1 MHGLLSYGSYLPRH
15 RLTAD
20 AIKAV
25 LGQAGGRGSRTV
37 AGYDEDA
44 TSMAVEAARAAR
56 RRAGGF
62 TPAAVHFAT
71 TAPPY
76 ADKTNA
82 TAIHAALGLGR
93 DVFAT
98 DHAAAVRGA
107 VGALRAA
114 GLEGG
119 LAVLAD
125 VRTGRPA
132 SADEAGGGDGA
143 AAFLFGEGDGV
154 IAEIVGRASAT
165 AEFLDRWRTPGALS
179 SGTWEERF
187 GVGQYLPLVQEAATG
202 ALAAAG
208 VERPDHVVVSSPH
221 TRAAA
226 TAAKAFGPAAADD
239 LTPVA
244 GYSGAAHLGLRLAD
258 VLDRAGAGETIL
270 VVSAADGADAFVLRT
285 TGAHVAPP
293 AGTSVRDQL
302 GALRDVDYA
311 TFLTWRGVLEREP
324 PRRPDPSRPEA
335 PPAARAADWKFGFVG
350 TRCTAC
356 GRVHVPP
363 ARVCGGC
370 AKVDEMEPVS
380 LAEQQGTITTYTIDR
395 LAYSLSP
402 PTITAAVDFD
412 GGGRFT
418 CELTDCT
425 PDEVEVGTRVGLT
438 FRRMY
443 TAQGVHNYFWKA
455 IPQTGEVA

>member
-1 MHGLLSYGSYLPRH
+1 MHGLVSYGSYLPRH
-15 RLTAD
+15 RLD
-20 AIKAV
+20 ARAITSV
-25 LGQAGGRGSRTV
+25 LGQAGARGSRTV

-44 TSMAVEAARAAR
+44 TSMAVEAARVAR
-56 RRAGGF
+56 RRCATF
-62 TPAAVHFAT
+62 APSAVHFAT

-82 TAIHAALGLGR
+82 TAIHAALGLPG
-93 DVFAT
+93 DVFAS
-98 DHAAAVRGA
+98 DHAAAIRGA

-114 GLEGG
+114 GADAG
-119 LAVLAD
+119 LAVLSD

-143 AAFLFGEGDGV
+143 AAFLFGDGDGV
-154 IAEIVGRASAT
+154 IAEIVGQASAT
-165 AEFLDRWRTPGALS
+165 AEFLDRWRTPGALAG
-179 SGTWEERF
+179 GTWEERF
-187 GVGQYLPLVQEAATG
+187 AVDQYLPLIQDAAVR

-208 VERPDHVVVSSPH
+208 VQQPDHVVVSSPH
-221 TRAAA
+221 TRAAGA
-226 TAAKAFGPAAADD
+226 AAKAFGPAAADD

-244 GYSGAAHLGLRLAD
+244 GYSGAAHVGLRLAD
-258 VLDRAGAGETIL
+258 ALDRAGVDETIL
-270 VVSAADGADAFVLRT
+270 VISAADGADAFVLRT
-285 TGAHVAPP
+285 TAAHSAPAP
-293 AGTSVRDQL
+293 GTSVRDQL
-302 GALRDVDYA
+302 GALRDIDYG

-324 PRRPDPSRPEA
+324 PRRPDPVRPEA
-335 PPAARAADWKFGFVG
+335 PPAARAVDWKFGFVG
-350 TRCTAC
+350 TQCTSC
-356 GRVHVPP
+356 ERVQVPP
-363 ARVCGGC
+363 QRVCGGC
-370 AKVDEMEPVS
+370 GAVDETRDVS
-380 LAEQQGTITTYTIDR
+380 LAERQGTVTTFTIDR

-425 PDEVEVGTRVGLT
+425 PDEVAVGTRVGLT
-438 FRRMY
+438 FRRMF